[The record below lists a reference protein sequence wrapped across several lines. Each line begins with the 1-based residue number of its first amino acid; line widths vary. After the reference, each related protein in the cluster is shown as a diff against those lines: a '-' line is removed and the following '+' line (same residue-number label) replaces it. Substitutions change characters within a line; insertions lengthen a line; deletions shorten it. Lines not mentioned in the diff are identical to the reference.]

1 MVVLFT
7 KMRKK
12 LVFPFSS
19 TIERKIHREFY
30 CEDFNLKVLFKHL
43 SGDAEDGVRCA
54 SLEPRDKG

>member
-1 MVVLFT
+1 
-7 KMRKK
+7 MRKK

-54 SLEPRDKG
+54 SLEPGDKG